1 MHILMIAPEPF
12 FEPRGTPFS
21 EFHRIRALTTLGHT
35 VDLVTYPFGRDVSLP
50 GLRIFRALRPPGISG
65 VGIGPSWTK
74 VPLNLLLTLT
84 AIGRAFSA
92 KYDAVHSHEEGG
104 GIGVV
109 LAWLLGVPHL
119 YDMHSS
125 LPQQVSNFGYT
136 GMPGLETILGWLE
149 RFMIAGSKV
158 VIVIC
163 PDLADTARRVRADV
177 PTVLI
182 ENAPGSGDAPTAGS
196 GDAVRTALGLAS
208 DTPVAVYTGTFE
220 HYQGLD
226 LLYAAMAIVRG
237 HRPDAR
243 LVVVGGTGPQV
254 EKARRQVASL
264 GIADVVIFSGQR
276 PSEEIPSY
284 LDAATLLVSP
294 RSTGTNTP
302 LKIYQYLRSGRPI
315 VATNLRTHTQVLS
328 DATAVLA
335 DATPDA
341 VAKAILHVFDRPD
354 EARAVGERAAH
365 LAATEY
371 SEEAYMAKTRRAV
384 DMLFAGRAGT
394 TAQEPAR

>member
-35 VDLVTYPFGRDVSLP
+35 VDLVTYPFGHDVALP
-50 GLRIFRALRPPGISG
+50 GLRIFRALRPPGITR
-65 VGIGPSWTK
+65 VGIGPSWRK
-74 VPLNLLLTLT
+74 VPLNILLTLT
-84 AIGRAFSA
+84 AVRRAFSG

-109 LAWLLGVPHL
+109 LARILGVPHL

-136 GMPGLETILGWLE
+136 GMPGLAIMLGWLE
-149 RFMIAGSKV
+149 RLMIHGSKV

-163 PDLADTARRVRADV
+163 PDLADTAKRVRADV
-177 PTVLI
+177 TTVLI
-182 ENAPGSGDAPTAGS
+182 ENAPGSGDSPTTGS
-196 GDAVRTALGLAS
+196 GRAVRDALGLQP
-208 DTPVAVYTGTFE
+208 DTPVALYTGTFE

-226 LLYAAMAIVRG
+226 LLYAAMVRI
-237 HRPDAR
+237 HTKRPDVR
-243 LVVVGGTGPQV
+243 LVLVGGTDPQV
-254 EKARRQVASL
+254 ARARQEVSAL
-264 GIADVVIFSGQR
+264 GLSGCVLFTGQR
-276 PSEEIPSY
+276 PAGEIPAY

-302 LKIYQYLRSGRPI
+302 LKIYQYLRSARPI

-328 DATAVLA
+328 PDTAVLA
-335 DATPDA
+335 EATPAAMADA
-341 VAKAILHVFDRPD
+341 MLHVLEHPD
-354 EARAVGERAAH
+354 EARAVGERAAY

-371 SEEAYMAKTRRAV
+371 SEEAYMAKTTRAC
-384 DMLFAGRAGT
+384 DLLFASTDDAVKALVR
-394 TAQEPAR
+394 